1 MYFFILE
8 IEQEAKKFCGPLG
21 FNCVSIVGGHSLT
34 QQSFSMR
41 LGAHVIIATPGRL
54 KDVLERHM
62 IVLNQCTYV
71 VMDEGMNRIKME

>member
-1 MYFFILE
+1 
-8 IEQEAKKFCGPLG
+8 
-21 FNCVSIVGGHSLT
+21 
-34 QQSFSMR
+34 MR